1 MVSHFHENYSQLSV
15 RLCYRQY
22 LFGTLILTA
31 NILFLAA
38 IGPGIFILLASYSGC
53 NRFAVVAMFTLG
65 MGFMGTFYSGLKANT
80 LDIAPN
86 YAGVVMAV
94 ANGIGGLT
102 GVVGPYIV
110 GLLTPHVS
118 SIWSTWL
125 LIFRDQIII
134 FLFLFFS
141 HC

>member
-1 MVSHFHENYSQLSV
+1 
-15 RLCYRQY
+15 
-22 LFGTLILTA
+22 
-31 NILFLAA
+31 
-38 IGPGIFILLASYSGC
+38 
-53 NRFAVVAMFTLG
+53 MFTLG

-110 GLLTPHVS
+110 GLLTPNVS
-118 SIWSTWL
+118 ENCGFYVSESK
-125 LIFRDQIII
+125 LINL
-134 FLFLFFS
+134 LFLF
-141 HC
+141 